1 MGWSVSIP
9 ELEGVVYVLCAATA
23 LACALLLLRGY
34 RRSRTRLLLWC
45 GLCFLA
51 LAAENVVLFLDLVVF
66 PDLYLLPLRRSF
78 ALVGV
83 AALLYGL
90 IWEVR

>member
-1 MGWSVSIP
+1 VVASIIVE
-9 ELEGVVYVLCAATA
+9 ELEGAVYVLCAATA
-23 LACALLLLRGY
+23 LACAVLLLRGY

-51 LAAENVVLFLDLVVF
+51 LTAENVVLFFDLVVF
-66 PDLYLLPLRRSF
+66 PEVNLLALRRGF

-83 AALLYGL
+83 SALLYGL

>member
-1 MGWSVSIP
+1 VTGFVSIP
-9 ELEGVVYVLCAATA
+9 ELEGAVYILCAATA
-23 LACALLLLRGY
+23 LACAVLLLRGY

-51 LAAENVVLFLDLVVF
+51 LSAENVVLFFDFVVYQ
-66 PDLYLLPLRRSF
+66 DVNLLALRRGF

-83 AALLYGL
+83 SVLLYGL